1 MESKKRLEK
10 RGLENALGGKITSDK
25 LRGEGVP
32 EGSEEG
38 AARPYGL
45 SPESWAVGWVDDELV
60 RINMSE
66 RSHKVTCETA
76 LHLVIGDHWLP
87 LRKQTAWNHV
97 ALDNFQGVQE
107 PTDLLEMK
115 PRN

>member
-1 MESKKRLEK
+1 MRELMESKKRLEK

-45 SPESWAVGWVDDELV
+45 SPES
-60 RINMSE
+60 
-66 RSHKVTCETA
+66 
-76 LHLVIGDHWLP
+76 
-87 LRKQTAWNHV
+87 
-97 ALDNFQGVQE
+97 
-107 PTDLLEMK
+107 
-115 PRN
+115 